1 MAKESK
7 PRKKIYTKKKKFI
20 ECEGWTCPTLTQVV
34 QQTKTTPPTTT
45 KPKPHKQHQQHQQIT
60 TTTTTTQ
67 TPVEQHKTFGNTK
80 TPLISHEI

>member
-20 ECEGWTCPTLTQVV
+20 KCEGWTCPTLTQVK
-34 QQTKTTPPTTT
+34 QQTKTTPPPTT
-45 KPKPHKQHQQHQQIT
+45 KPKPHKHHRQHHQQHQQTT

-67 TPVEQHKTFGNTK
+67 TPMEQHKTFGNTK
-80 TPLISHEI
+80 TPPT